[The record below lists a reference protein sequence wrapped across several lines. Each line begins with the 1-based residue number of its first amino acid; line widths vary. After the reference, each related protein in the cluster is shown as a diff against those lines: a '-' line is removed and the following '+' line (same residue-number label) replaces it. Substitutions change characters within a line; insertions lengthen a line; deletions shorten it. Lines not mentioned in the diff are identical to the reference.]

1 MENQKEFEIIK
12 LEKQIKNKRNFGV
25 VISTLNAL
33 SSALLLE
40 NAILSRDT
48 SFAIAYSIASACFAT
63 GAILNAISTKTEI
76 NEKQEIIKEL
86 KK

>member
-1 MENQKEFEIIK
+1 MGNQKEFEIIK

-25 VISTLNAL
+25 VISTLDAL

-40 NAILSRDT
+40 NAIIT
-48 SFAIAYSIASACFAT
+48 TVNYFAIGYSIASACFAT
-63 GAILNAISTKTEI
+63 AAILNAISTKTEI
-76 NEKQEIIKEL
+76 NEKQEIIKEF